1 MNPGRIFTFVEIKR
15 KILRVDSYVT
25 KNNNNVIRLLV
36 KLYTPFFE
44 YNKNNDVVETQDS
57 VLWGYI
63 WLKEDLYKDYNIK
76 KGDYIVVY
84 GKLRFGI
91 YNGRFFG
98 NITAEYI
105 KELEPANILEDV
117 ELNESVEEI
126 PF

>member
-76 KGDYIVVY
+76 KGDYIIVY